1 VGLKK
6 SRNTKQNKRAWL
18 KLMFAKF
25 KERISKSASTIY
37 YRSSLRA
44 KILVPV
50 FTVTLLV
57 IGILAWLSFSAL
69 HTTIAGIYEQ
79 RARSVA
85 GVVSKSIQ
93 EKEYIL
99 YYSDELD
106 SDINTLMKRYDA
118 IVMITV
124 TGMTGRGLRVIAST
138 DPSLTGKILSEEKQN
153 QYISLRDVQV
163 SRVEAGSNDYLRAD
177 YPLFMDSELAG
188 VVSVDMSLAEQQRY
202 ITRLSWQLGVAS
214 VVGFLVLGALL
225 YLILKAIITRPIL
238 RLAQGADR
246 VSHHNYDV
254 AVSPGPARRAGIR
267 VRDEIS
273 KFIDVFN
280 LMVKMIASREHALR
294 QMVILDED
302 TGSFTMAY
310 LERSLE
316 QEMQKGQRYDHPTS
330 VLIVDITETQPMT
343 EANHKK
349 LLVSMNNFL
358 TSKLRSV
365 DLLSRVSKWRFV
377 ALLPETPP
385 EGAQVAADRLNDQ
398 LVDLKAE
405 TGLAFSVN
413 IEVIGWSGRKT
424 PRLEDILQQV
434 HTHDDNGQG

>member
-1 VGLKK
+1 MALKK
-6 SRNTKQNKRAWL
+6 SGDAKHHRNLWL
-18 KLMFAKF
+18 KRMFGNLNDKIA
-25 KERISKSASTIY
+25 RSASIIY

-50 FTVTLLV
+50 SAVTLLV
-57 IGILAWLSFSAL
+57 IGVLAWLSFSAL

-138 DPSLTGKILSEEKQN
+138 DSSLTGKTLSEEKQAE
-153 QYISLRDVQV
+153 YISLRDVEV
-163 SRVEAGSNDYLRAD
+163 SRIEAGSNQYLRAD
-177 YPLFMDSELAG
+177 YPLFMDSELVG
-188 VVSVDMSLAEQQRY
+188 VVSVDMSLAEQQGY
-202 ITRLSWQLGVAS
+202 ITRLSWQLGLAS

-225 YLILKAIITRPIL
+225 YLILQAIITRPIF
-238 RLAQGADR
+238 RLAKGADR
-246 VSHHNYDV
+246 VSHRNYDV

-273 KFIDVFN
+273 RFIDVFN
-280 LMVKMIASREHALR
+280 LMVKMIGSREHALR

-302 TGSFTMAY
+302 TGSYTMAY
-310 LERSLE
+310 FEQSLE
-316 QEMQKGQRYDHPTS
+316 QELKKGQRYEHPTS
-330 VLIVDITETQPMT
+330 VLILDIAETQQMT
-343 EANHKK
+343 EANRKN
-349 LLVSMNNFL
+349 LLVSITNFL
-358 TSKLRSV
+358 TGRLRSV
-365 DLLSRVSKWRFV
+365 DLLSWVGKLRFA

-385 EGAQVAADRLNDQ
+385 DGAQIAADRLKAQ
-398 LVDLKAE
+398 MADLKAE
-405 TGLAFSVN
+405 TGLPFSIT
-413 IEVIGWSGRKT
+413 IEVIGWSGKET
-424 PRLEDILQQV
+424 PQLEDILQQV
-434 HTHDDNGQG
+434 RIHDHNSRG